1 MKFTQL
7 HLFLKLLG
15 RDTFG
20 LCDTEFYT
28 LKVFFSVAGNDIN
41 IETDDKNDDVYLHKT
56 RMQCTHRRRS

>member
-7 HLFLKLLG
+7 YSFLELLNG
-15 RDTFG
+15 DTFG
-20 LCDTEFYT
+20 LCNTEFNA
-28 LKVFFSVAGNDIN
+28 LKVFFSTASDDIN